1 MSYHSDTPTPTEQHL
16 QLWIYFLPVVGI
28 VPAIWTLYRLHDS
41 KNLQQ
46 KPFAN
51 VLRRQ
56 QKASRKALN
65 LSLVW
70 LSSYVLFSWGAGNA
84 SEILA
89 FRMLY
94 ANAIITTG
102 YFVACTYSM
111 FRSKPNISPS
121 QETN

>member
-1 MSYHSDTPTPTEQHL
+1 MSYHSDIPTPTEQHL
-16 QLWIYFLPVVGI
+16 LRIYFLPVVGI
-28 VPAIWTLYRLHDS
+28 VPAIWTLYRANSSAD
-41 KNLQQ
+41 LQQ
-46 KPFAN
+46 KPSN
-51 VLRRQ
+51 LRRR
-56 QKASRKALN
+56 QKASRTAIN

-102 YFVACTYSM
+102 YFVACTYLM

>member
-1 MSYHSDTPTPTEQHL
+1 MSYHSDIPTPTERHL

-28 VPAIWTLYRLHDS
+28 VPAIWTLYRSHNSAD
-41 KNLQQ
+41 LQQ
-46 KPFAN
+46 KPFDN
-51 VLRRQ
+51 VLRLQ
-56 QKASRKALN
+56 QKASKTAINLN
-65 LSLVW
+65 LVW
-70 LSSYVLFSWGAGNA
+70 LSSYVLFSWGASNA

-102 YFVACTYSM
+102 YFLACTYLI